1 MQDIRSN
8 LVINGIGCR
17 RCVKIDDKKN
27 LLKERNA
34 VLSLEKRMREVN
46 LSSISNI

>member
-1 MQDIRSN
+1 MQDIRSK
-8 LVINGIGCR
+8 LVINGTRCR

-27 LLKERNA
+27 LSKERNV